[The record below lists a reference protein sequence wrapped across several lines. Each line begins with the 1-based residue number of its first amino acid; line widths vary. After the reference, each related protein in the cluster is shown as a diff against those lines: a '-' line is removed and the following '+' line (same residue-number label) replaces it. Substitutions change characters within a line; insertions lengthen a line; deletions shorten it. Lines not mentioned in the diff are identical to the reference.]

1 MKRWLK
7 QTIVAACVLN
17 GVSVLLGFSMTGVSA
32 FTLPKPTDPDYM
44 DIRTRHPIISIYN
57 DKYTSDKEMSAA
69 GIPMN
74 AHVNDIIKSLGKPT
88 AQDIEYVNWH
98 HGKLPLY
105 HLQYGGILFE
115 STHEM
120 WYNSASEAEHIRK
133 ITLFNRDAVTPRG
146 IGVGDTL
153 EQVYNAYGRPD
164 FVTWYEW
171 FYGIQQQEWRWGIWF
186 VHDGKKVVRIKMG
199 NAGFDSDLKKVDNI
213 Y

>member
-17 GVSVLLGFSMTGVSA
+17 SVSMLLGFGMTGVSA

-44 DIRTRHPIISIYN
+44 EIRNRDFNISIGGS
-57 DKYTSDKEMSAA
+57 KYLPNKEMSVA
-69 GIPMN
+69 GVQKG
-74 AHVNDIIKSLGKPT
+74 AHVNDVIKSLGKPT
-88 AQDIEYVNWH
+88 AQDIEYVNWY
-98 HGKLPLY
+98 HGKLSLY

-115 STHEM
+115 STYEM
-120 WYNSASEAEHIRK
+120 WYSSASEAEHIRK
-133 ITLFNRDAVTPRG
+133 ITLFNRDGVTPRG

-171 FYGIQQQEWRWGIWF
+171 FYGNHGIEWSDGIWF

-199 NAGFDSDLKKVDNI
+199 DYGFDSDLRKVD
-213 Y
+213 

>member
-17 GVSVLLGFSMTGVSA
+17 SVSMLLGFGMTGVSA

-44 DIRTRHPIISIYN
+44 EIRNRDFNISIGGS
-57 DKYTSDKEMSAA
+57 KYLPNKEMSAA
-69 GIPMN
+69 GVPIG
-74 AHVNDIIKSLGKPT
+74 AHVNDVIKSLGKPT
-88 AQDIEYVNWH
+88 DKDIEYVHWYR
-98 HGKLPLY
+98 GKLPLY

-115 STHEM
+115 STYEM
-120 WYNSASEAEHIRK
+120 WYHEASEAEHIRK
-133 ITLFNRDAVTPRG
+133 ITLLNRDAVTPRG

-171 FYGIQQQEWRWGIWF
+171 FYGNHGIEWSDGIWF

-199 NAGFDSDLKKVDNI
+199 AYGFDSDLRKVD
-213 Y
+213 

>member
-17 GVSVLLGFSMTGVSA
+17 SVSVLLGVSMIGVSA

-44 DIRTRHPIISIYN
+44 EIRTRHPIISIGGS
-57 DKYTSDKEMSAA
+57 KYLPNKEMSVA
-69 GIPMN
+69 GVQRG
-74 AHVNDIIKSLGKPT
+74 AHVNDVIKSLGKPT
-88 AQDIEYVNWH
+88 AQDIEYVKWNLRDFH
-98 HGKLPLY
+98 LY

-115 STHEM
+115 TQLGYVPKEGLIS
-120 WYNSASEAEHIRK
+120 K
-133 ITLFNRDAVTPRG
+133 ITLLNRDGVTPRG

-171 FYGIQQQEWRWGIWF
+171 FYGNHGIEWSDGIWF

-199 NAGFDSDLKKVDNI
+199 AYGFDSDMKKVD
-213 Y
+213 